1 MRKNSKIGTRSGVE
15 LYNQVSR
22 PTSIILSA
30 IMILLAAICVLPV
43 FLAAGVSLSTDASLA
58 QDGYQFIPSEVSTL
72 AYEIIFAPNSQIVRA
87 LLVSVFITAAGTVIG
102 VILTSTYGFVLTNKR
117 YRLRG
122 LMTVFIVI
130 PMLFSGGLIPS
141 YIINTEVLGLR
152 DSIWAL
158 ILPLAVSSF
167 NIIIMRTYFTGQIST
182 AILESAEIDGATQL
196 RTYTNIVLPLAKPV
210 LATIAIFLAFGYWN
224 DWQMARLYIRS
235 ADLKPLQAVLM
246 EIQGNIE
253 FLRSEQGQQLGPTF
267 QIKIPGD
274 PVRMALVMVIVV
286 PIAMVYP
293 FFQKYFVSGLTIGAV
308 KG

>member
-1 MRKNSKIGTRSGVE
+1 MARESRKGTRSGVE
-15 LYNQVSR
+15 LYNQVSQ
-22 PTSIILSA
+22 PTNIILSI
-30 IMILLAAICVLPV
+30 IMIVLALICILPT
-43 FLAAGVSLSTDASLA
+43 FLALGVSLSSEASLVEH
-58 QDGYQFIPSEVSTL
+58 GYQFIPTEPSTL
-72 AYEIIFAPNSQIVRA
+72 AYEIIFSSNSQIMQA
-87 LLVSVFITAAGTVIG
+87 LLVSVVVTVAGTILG
-102 VILTSTYGFVLTNKR
+102 VFLCSTYGFVLTNKR

-141 YIINTEVLGLR
+141 YIINTELLGLR

-182 AILESAEIDGATQL
+182 AILESAEIDGASQL
-196 RTYTNIVLPLAKPV
+196 RTYTHIVIPLAKPV

-253 FLRSEQGQQLGPTF
+253 FLQSDAAQTIGPTF
-267 QIKIPGD
+267 QIDIPSD
-274 PVRMALVMVIVV
+274 PIRMALVMVIVV
-286 PIAMVYP
+286 PIALVYP